1 VTDRHDWRRDS
12 YFARL
17 LKRNQQAAEKDLTM
31 KQSRHQSDVKRAF
44 VTPVKRAGASL
55 LCAAVTLCLTTATI
69 SAADPAPV
77 NLGAAAPFGVLGAST
92 VTNTGPTTINGN
104 LGLWPGTSVTG
115 FPPGIMNGTMHVAE
129 STAQQAQASLAVAFN
144 DTFAQTAGRI
154 VVGTGD
160 LTGQTLGPGLYNS
173 GSSML
178 LTGDLTLD
186 GRGDTNAVWIFQ
198 AGSTLTTMSGSRV
211 ILINGAKASN
221 VFWVVG
227 SSATLGT
234 YSIFKGT
241 IMAYASITIATGATV
256 DGRAL
261 ARTAAVT
268 LDTNIVTVQ
277 TSSPVT
283 ARCTP

>member
-1 VTDRHDWRRDS
+1 
-12 YFARL
+12 
-17 LKRNQQAAEKDLTM
+17 M
-31 KQSRHQSDVKRAF
+31 KQSRHHSDVKRAS
-44 VTPVKRAGASL
+44 VNPMKRASTSL
-55 LCAAVTLCLTTATI
+55 LCAAVALCLTTATI

-115 FPPGIMNGTMHVAE
+115 FPPGILNGTMHVAD

-144 DTFAQTAGRI
+144 DTFAQTANRI

-173 GSSML
+173 GSSLL

-268 LDTNIVTVQ
+268 LDTNTVTVQ
-277 TSSPVT
+277 TSSPVSP
-283 ARCTP
+283 RCTP